1 MTERAVYLWAFFFF
15 FELFYKLETFDN
27 LKEQV

>member
-1 MTERAVYLWAFFFF
+1 MTERAVYLWAFFF